1 MFAVICIGEEREIAS
16 LAKEIRDWRSELK
29 NEFEKE
35 VDKIRINLF
44 DQGNP
49 RTE

>member
-1 MFAVICIGEEREIAS
+1 MFAVICIGEEKEIAS
-16 LAKEIRDWRSELK
+16 LVKEVRDWRSELE

-44 DQGNP
+44 DQENS
-49 RTE
+49 RTK